1 MVGRTPLWVLAVYLP
16 FALVTASC
24 GQSAASS
31 GGERF
36 EHPGGAFSLEPPAGW
51 RRWAAVNPH
60 GLPYHVFS
68 PDNVEKAESLNTG
81 LWLFAVPIPTD
92 QSLEKASLGMV
103 VGRVISSDEPGLEA
117 TPASEPGGVLG
128 SLDAAVFEIEG
139 QRRETGDWRGRML
152 VAVQED
158 NFLVATYGGPP
169 DEWDRVRATAEA
181 ALAGFVAP
189 IKPPPMDEPPMPD
202 QSQRLRDVSDM
213 LTAATPMIHA
223 KARRRDDPNTW
234 ITVWT
239 GSGFVIR
246 PDGHVITNRHVV
258 DADSGKSYVREAFD
272 PVELSWD
279 QSLER
284 ENVMADVIAIS
295 KKDDLALLKIR
306 GDGPWPTVPL
316 ADVTN
321 AKTGDRIVTVGW
333 PAPSQFG
340 QTSISQNE
348 GSLSSIERDA
358 RGRPTKLRH
367 SARTTGGNSGGPVYD
382 LDVGAVIGAHYQGL
396 ISHAK
401 DFPEVLYHGAEPVHR
416 ILWDFP
422 QTTVDLAADDAL
434 SPDDRRNLIAYYFL
448 QERFGAAM
456 IECRAALAEDP
467 NDGIANAYMYRIS
480 LLQGAPTQAK
490 ACLERA
496 LKDPA
501 ARPLATVFAGRTAL
515 EVDDYIQALEWGRR
529 ALELRPDDTEGHLIQ
544 GHALLGMGRFNEAR
558 VAFDAANRA
567 ADGLST
573 EALTMTGAAPL
584 LQWLGENNV
593 TAFPVQTRPPVDV
606 LSRARQ
612 DFGRSLELWPV
623 RNWAPHLYLGLV
635 AAIQGDASS
644 AIRHRNR
651 AYELVTGDADGLLA
665 IAWFDLLYGE
675 YGAAL
680 SSIREAQ
687 RIRTTARG
695 HLFNGWALLMHSQAL
710 AEAGQGQEAMEAAQ
724 VAGIHYRLALER
736 SPAAAWAPAVQ
747 AIITQLPPP

>member
-1 MVGRTPLWVLAVYLP
+1 MCGRTPLC
-16 FALVTASC
+16 LVAGCLLFTLSAASC
-24 GQSAASS
+24 GQSTAPAD
-31 GGERF
+31 GERF
-36 EHPGGAFSLEPPAGW
+36 EHPGGAFSVGPPAGW

-68 PDNVEKAESLNTG
+68 PDDADTAESLRTG

-92 QSLEKASLGMV
+92 QSLEAADLGV
-103 VGRVISSDEPGLEA
+103 VVAQILASDEPGLKA
-117 TPASEPGGVLG
+117 TPASETNAKLG
-128 SLDAAVFEIEG
+128 SLDAATFEIEG

-158 NFLVATYGGPP
+158 NYLVATYGGPP
-169 DEWDRVRATAEA
+169 NEWDRTGSTVEA
-181 ALAGFVAP
+181 ALADFVAP
-189 IKPPPMDEPPMPD
+189 VKLPPMDEPPLPEG
-202 QSQRLRDVSDM
+202 SQRLRDVSDM

-223 KARRRDDPNTW
+223 KARRRDDPNSWT
-234 ITVWT
+234 TVWT

-246 PDGHVITNRHVV
+246 ADGHVMTNRHVV
-258 DADSGKSYVREAFD
+258 DADSGKGYVREAFD

-279 QSLER
+279 QSLKR
-284 ENVMADVIAIS
+284 ENVIADVIAIS
-295 KKDDLALLKIR
+295 NKDDLALLKIR
-306 GDGPWPTVPL
+306 DDGPWPTVPL

-321 AKTGDRIVTVGW
+321 VKTGDRIVTVGW

-340 QTSISQNE
+340 RTSISQNE

-422 QTTVDLAADDAL
+422 QTTANLTADDAL

-448 QERFGAAM
+448 QERYGAAM
-456 IECRAALAEDP
+456 IECRAALVDDP
-467 NDGIANAYMYRIS
+467 DDGIANAYMYRIS

-490 ACLERA
+490 AALERA
-496 LKDPA
+496 LKDPT
-501 ARPLATVFAGRTAL
+501 ARPLVTVFAGRTAL
-515 EVDDYIQALEWGRR
+515 EVDDYVQAMAWGKR
-529 ALELRPDDTEGHLIQ
+529 AVEMRPDDAEGHLIQ
-544 GHALLGMGRFNEAR
+544 GHALLGMGRYNEAH
-558 VAFDAANRA
+558 ASFDAANRA
-567 ADGLST
+567 ADELSV
-573 EALTMTGAAPL
+573 EALTMAGAAPL

-593 TAFPVQTRPPVDV
+593 TAFPVQTRPPMDV
-606 LSRARQ
+606 LIQARR
-612 DFGRSLELWPV
+612 DFDRSLELWPV
-623 RNWAPHLYLGLV
+623 RNWPPHLYQGVV
-635 AAIQGDASS
+635 AAIEGDEQS
-644 AIRHRNR
+644 AIRSRNA
-651 AYELVTGDADGLLA
+651 AYELVAGDADGLLA
-665 IAWFDLLYGE
+665 IAWFDLLHGE

-710 AEAGQGQEAMEAAQ
+710 AEAGRGEEALEAAQ
-724 VAGIHYRLALER
+724 LAGIHYRIALER

-747 AIITQLPPP
+747 GIIAQLPAP